1 MTTKNSPTKILLR
14 DKNGKF
20 VGSGSKTAIQATNL
34 HSSFIQSLKI
44 EGSNVNVV
52 MSRSPKT
59 VYTYKP
65 TQDGLNEVKKVLT
78 QGGSLG
84 TVYNKHL
91 KGHELSRTIYKN

>member
-1 MTTKNSPTKILLR
+1 MATKTTNTKVLLR
-14 DKNGKF
+14 DSKGKF
-20 VGSGSKTAIQATNL
+20 VGSGSNTAVSATSL
-34 HSSFIQSLKI
+34 HSSFIKSLKI
-44 EGSNVNVV
+44 EGAQVNVV
-52 MSRSPKT
+52 MDRSPNT

-91 KGHELSRTIYKN
+91 RGKEVSRTIFK